1 MTYGEIVNKITAHEH
16 IKAKDIPGIW
26 FFYLLQDGV
35 IKHVSFHGNTYEINF
50 IPSAPVSNGLF
61 IVDDKLCKTGA
72 DAIDIFETIIRGV
85 VDGLNLY
92 IVLDEEYFE
101 IKLELLESNE

>member
-1 MTYGEIVNKITAHEH
+1 MTYGEIVNKITAHER
-16 IKAKDIPGIW
+16 IKAKDIPGTW

-35 IKHVSFHGNTYEINF
+35 IKQISFHGNIYEINF
-50 IPSAPVSNGLF
+50 IPSAPISSGLF
-61 IVDDKLCKTGA
+61 IVDDKLCKTGD
-72 DAIDIFETIIRGV
+72 DAVDMLATIIRGV